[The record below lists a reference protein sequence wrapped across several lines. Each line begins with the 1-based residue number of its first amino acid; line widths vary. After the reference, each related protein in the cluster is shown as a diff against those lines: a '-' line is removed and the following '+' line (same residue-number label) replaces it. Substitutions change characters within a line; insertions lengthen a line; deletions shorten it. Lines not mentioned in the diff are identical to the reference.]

1 MSRQPAASL
10 SRLCTAL
17 SLPCTG
23 ISIIITPTPALPLP
37 GFALKSTASVWNK
50 LRFSLFLQPPCEAD
64 DSLYQFVFCWSLEA
78 FSRSL
83 LCTLLTELF
92 CSQRTHKLKLYGD
105 TTGKLNGFGTERWT
119 KRLEKSHRV
128 LLRYSGKSGPRL
140 YLDSLL
146 MLA

>member
-1 MSRQPAASL
+1 MVYSEFALTVSDLHSVPASIKYNEKEEGKEG
-10 SRLCTAL
+10 RENQQ
-17 SLPCTG
+17 CTG

-37 GFALKSTASVWNK
+37 GFALKSTASIWNK

-92 CSQRTHKLKLYGD
+92 CFQRTHKLKLYGD
-105 TTGKLNGFGTERWT
+105 TTGKLNGFGTER
-119 KRLEKSHRV
+119 
-128 LLRYSGKSGPRL
+128 
-140 YLDSLL
+140 
-146 MLA
+146 